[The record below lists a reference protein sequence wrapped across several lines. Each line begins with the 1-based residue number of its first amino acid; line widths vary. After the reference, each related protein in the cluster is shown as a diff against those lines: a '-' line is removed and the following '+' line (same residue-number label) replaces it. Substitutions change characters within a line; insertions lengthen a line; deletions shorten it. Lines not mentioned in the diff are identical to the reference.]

1 MLNDS
6 NFTDLKSARNINSNG
21 QKFDF
26 RSGSVMDNSL
36 SSANRSSS
44 IMNPNLMQ
52 RSQIIAQAR
61 KSEHQKKMQ
70 RGQTTTDIQNHHSA
84 DIIDDENED
93 LSGLDQQ
100 SMTSGM
106 IAIGHQ
112 MPMTPQ
118 GGLSGM
124 MQLNNRFAMD
134 GDNTIEPSYID

>member
-61 KSEHQKKMQ
+61 KSEYQKRM
-70 RGQTTTDIQNHHSA
+70 
-84 DIIDDENED
+84 
-93 LSGLDQQ
+93 
-100 SMTSGM
+100 
-106 IAIGHQ
+106 
-112 MPMTPQ
+112 
-118 GGLSGM
+118 
-124 MQLNNRFAMD
+124 
-134 GDNTIEPSYID
+134 